1 MVPLDKLKL
10 YWNILEYTITIL
22 VITFYFSIVFKV
34 CFCGSIVILGSD
46 EFLSWSSEKVFYFIY
61 PETLSSKNTVF
72 FFWF

>member
-22 VITFYFSIVFKV
+22 VITFYFSIVFEV
-34 CFCGSIVILGSD
+34 RFCGSIVILGSD